1 MALALRIVRENPD
14 QPDVRAELA
23 EADKWYLAT
32 YPAESINTIDLAEL
46 MAPNVTFFAAR
57 DQEGRLLGFGAVVE
71 CDGYAEIKR
80 MYVSQA
86 ARGMKVSRRILE
98 RLEAHAI
105 SRGFTVMRLETG
117 PLQPEAL
124 GLYQT
129 HGYQPIPHYADYD
142 ADDPNS
148 LCFEKRLGS

>member
-1 MALALRIVRENPD
+1 MALAIRIVSEHPD

-23 EADKWYLAT
+23 VADAWYHAT

-46 MAPNVTFFAAR
+46 MAPNVTFFVAR
-57 DQEGRLLGFGAVVE
+57 NQQRQLLGFGAVLE
-71 CDGYAEIKR
+71 CGDYAEIKR
-80 MYVSQA
+80 MYVSQT

-105 SRGFTVMRLETG
+105 SRGFKVMRLETG

-124 GLYQT
+124 GLYRT
-129 HGYQPIPHYADYD
+129 HGYAPIPHYADYD
-142 ADDPNS
+142 PNDPNS
-148 LCFEKRLGS
+148 LCFEKRLGG

>member
-1 MALALRIVRENPD
+1 MALALRIVHENPD

-46 MAPNVTFFAAR
+46 MAPNVTFYAAR
-57 DQEGRLLGFGAVVE
+57 NPEGQLMGFGAVVE
-71 CDGYAEIKR
+71 CGDYAEIKR
-80 MYVSQA
+80 MYVSQS

-98 RLEAHAI
+98 RLEAHAL

-124 GLYQT
+124 GLYQS

-142 ADDPNS
+142 PNDPNS
-148 LCFEKRLGS
+148 LCFEKQLKG

>member
-1 MALALRIVRENPD
+1 MALALRIVRESPD
-14 QPDVRAELA
+14 QPDVRVEL
-23 EADKWYLAT
+23 EAADAWYLAT

-46 MAPNVTFFAAR
+46 MAPNVAFFTAR
-57 DQEGRLLGFGAVVE
+57 NQDGVLLGFGAVVE

-86 ARGMKVSRRILE
+86 ARGLKVSRRVLE
-98 RLEAHAI
+98 RLEAHAL

-124 GLYQT
+124 GLYRT
-129 HGYQPIPHYADYD
+129 HGYEPIPHYADYD
-142 ADDPNS
+142 PNDPNS
-148 LCFEKRLGS
+148 LCFEKRLKD

>member
-23 EADKWYLAT
+23 AADAWYLAT

-46 MAPNVTFFAAR
+46 MAANVTFYAAR
-57 DQEGRLLGFGAVVE
+57 NEAGELLGFGAVVE
-71 CDGYAEIKR
+71 CGDYAEIKR

-98 RLEAHAI
+98 RLEAHAL
-105 SRGFTVMRLETG
+105 SRGYTVMRLETG

-124 GLYQT
+124 GLYRT
-129 HGYQPIPHYADYD
+129 HGYEAIPHYADYD
-142 ADDPNS
+142 PNDPNS
-148 LCFEKRLGS
+148 LCFEKRLKG

>member
-1 MALALRIVRENPD
+1 MALAVRIVRESPD
-14 QPDVRAELA
+14 QVDVRAELKIS
-23 EADKWYLAT
+23 DDWYHAT
-32 YPAESINTIDLAEL
+32 YPAESINTIDLAAL
-46 MAPNVTFFAAR
+46 MASNVTFFVAR
-57 DQEGRLLGFGAVVE
+57 NAERQLLGFGAVVE

-80 MYVSQA
+80 MYVSQS

-98 RLEAHAI
+98 RLEAHAL

-129 HGYQPIPHYADYD
+129 HGYQPIPHFADYD
-142 ADDPNS
+142 PNDPNS
-148 LCFEKRLGS
+148 LCFEKRLRD